1 MQAYCAAVQAGISPV
16 EFWELTPYLTRKAIA
31 ALTDGRNTQAW
42 MIAALTRAKKM
53 PKLNEMIS
61 KPKAGNPN
69 MEADLKKA
77 LGMRKPKKEL
87 KT

>member
-1 MQAYCAAVQAGISPV
+1 MQAYCAAVQAGVSPV
-16 EFWELTPYLTRKAIA
+16 DFWELTPYLTRKAVT

-53 PKLNEMIS
+53 PKLTEMIS
-61 KPKAGNPN
+61 KPNVTREN

-77 LGMRKPKKEL
+77 LGSRRK
-87 KT
+87 